1 MKYYLFDHAGSLN
14 RGCEAII
21 RGTLNIVSSADDDA
35 SFTLASYR
43 PESDTAL
50 NLNTV
55 KMETREMTAFEKII
69 SALKIKLTHSEKYY
83 FKKTYSPVIKNGEKN
98 DICLSIGGDTYCY
111 GDNASTRVIT
121 EELHKKHKKVVLWG
135 ASIGEE
141 DLSQEKIEGLK
152 NFDAVFAREPL
163 TFELLGRYVDK
174 DKLFMFSD
182 PAFCME
188 KEELPLPDGF
198 EPNKTIGF
206 NLSPLVVDK
215 NPALLPVCTEFLKA
229 VISNTDFQVALIPHV
244 TENGNDDC
252 TVLDKIY
259 DELDCPQRVV
269 KIPGNL
275 NAKQYKG
282 YITRCRM
289 FIGARTH
296 ATIAAYWG
304 CVPTIVLGYSVKSR
318 GIAKDLFGKEMFV
331 VDSLNLTKAEELISQ
346 FTLLAQHEEEIREI
360 LRCVIP
366 QKIESS
372 MEAGKQLLKL

>member
-21 RGTLNIVSSADDDA
+21 RGTVNIISSADENA

-43 PESDTAL
+43 PESDSAL
-50 NLNTV
+50 NLNTI
-55 KMETREMTAFEKII
+55 KMETRELTSFEKII
-69 SALKIKLTHSEKYY
+69 SAFKIKFAHNEKYF
-83 FKKTYSPVIKNGEKN
+83 FKKKYSPVVKNAKDSE
-98 DICLSIGGDTYCY
+98 ICLSIGGDTYCY
-111 GDNASTRVIT
+111 GDNASARAIT
-121 EELHKKHKKVVLWG
+121 EELHKNKKKTVLWG

-141 DLSQEKIEGLK
+141 DLSEEKIEGLK

-163 TFELLGRYVDK
+163 TYELLSKYVK
-174 DKLFMFSD
+174 EEKLFMFSD

-206 NLSPLVVDK
+206 NLSPLVVNK
-215 NPALLPVCTEFLKA
+215 NPRLLTVSVELLRS
-229 VISNTDFQVALIPHV
+229 IINNTDFQIALIPHV
-244 TENGNDDC
+244 TEEGNDDC
-252 TVLDKIY
+252 TVLNKIY

-269 KIPGNL
+269 KISGDL

-282 YITRCRM
+282 YITRLRM

-296 ATIAAYWG
+296 ATIAAYSG

-318 GIAKDLFGKEMFV
+318 GIAKDLFGKEKFV
-331 VDSLNLTKAEELISQ
+331 VDSLNLSSADELISQ
-346 FTLLAQHEEEIREI
+346 FKKLAQHEEEIRET
-360 LRCVIP
+360 LRVVIP
-366 QKIESS
+366 QKLQSS
-372 MEAGKQLLKL
+372 AEAGKQLLKL